1 MVASPTTNVAD
12 DKRRF
17 ECLRKRRYR
26 AAKRSELKMLEEEV
40 GDLMARLRFMQAKYY
55 STALAPPQ
63 SAPRLRHRLLHHPP
77 HPVNGPLSLSSNLD
91 VAKAVHRH
99 TAVLRAQVVAHRNLV
114 RTMAMWVASPP
125 PHLPHCLSIASR
137 IHVASL
143 TSDQHERTY
152 ALEWLSERVFHS
164 AMAAM
169 PQHPFATN
177 IADSWKLH
185 VHRRHDDT
193 DDDTTIEALE
203 SHCQFTVFAALDDV
217 AKARWPTS
225 RSNSLYCHQVVAS
238 VHERLVYFT
247 HYNYRLG
254 TTSLTIS
261 GRFQHGSRVVVAH
274 MLVAHDECLPLAPG
288 DLRPYGFG
296 WTVYEP
302 VSHGITLVR
311 YSMLQCTPLTSQS
324 TVMTL
329 NEIGRLFGLPSR
341 GAESADAYVDAIAA
355 AAEENLVRTHMPAI
369 RGFCLDLEKSDVDE
383 NSGA

>member
-40 GDLMARLRFMQAKYY
+40 GDLMERLRFMQAKYY
-55 STALAPPQ
+55 STTSAPPQ

-77 HPVNGPLSLSSNLD
+77 HPV
-91 VAKAVHRH
+91 
-99 TAVLRAQVVAHRNLV
+99 
-114 RTMAMWVASPP
+114 
-125 PHLPHCLSIASR
+125 
-137 IHVASL
+137 
-143 TSDQHERTY
+143 
-152 ALEWLSERVFHS
+152 
-164 AMAAM
+164 
-169 PQHPFATN
+169 
-177 IADSWKLH
+177 
-185 VHRRHDDT
+185 
-193 DDDTTIEALE
+193 
-203 SHCQFTVFAALDDV
+203 
-217 AKARWPTS
+217 
-225 RSNSLYCHQVVAS
+225 VAS
-238 VHERLVYFT
+238 VHERLVYYT

-311 YSMLQCTPLTSQS
+311 YSMLQCTPLTSQG

-341 GAESADAYVDAIAA
+341 GVESADAYVDAIAA